1 MPARSRCWTAS
12 SCWYSSVLELR
23 GVSFRYPGAG
33 TAALHG
39 IDLHL
44 QAGECLGLLGGN
56 GAGKTTL
63 LSLLSGT
70 LALQQGEIRWN
81 GPRSLGLVPQQLA
94 FYAELKVRENLTL
107 FADLY
112 RLRGSERQRRMALS
126 IASAGLED
134 LLPRRAGRL
143 SGGEQRRL
151 NFAIGLLQP
160 ARLYL
165 FDEATVGVDASSRQL
180 LLDAVEQLT
189 AEGHGVI
196 YTSHYLDEVERVA
209 QRILLLHEGRARL
222 DLDKRQLLDA
232 GHGLLLEWPEQVP
245 PGLDTL
251 LGQLQLSA
259 ERLPS
264 GGLRIANLDAQQ
276 LLAITA
282 FASEQPT
289 LPSLLRFGRP
299 SLEQLYLSLNGGR
312 L

>member
-1 MPARSRCWTAS
+1 M
-12 SCWYSSVLELR
+12 LELR
-23 GVSFRYPGAG
+23 DVSFRYPGADSL
-33 TAALHG
+33 ALQN
-39 IDLHL
+39 IDLQL
-44 QAGECLGLLGGN
+44 QEGQCLGLLGSN

-63 LSLLSGT
+63 LALLSET
-70 LALQQGEIRWN
+70 LAVQQGEINWH

-94 FYAELKVRENLTL
+94 FYAELTVAENLAL

-112 RLRGSERQRRMALS
+112 RLQGAQRRQRLELC
-126 IASAGLED
+126 IASTALAD
-134 LLPRRAGRL
+134 KLSRRAARL

-180 LLDAVEQLT
+180 LLDAIERLT
-189 AEGHGVI
+189 GEGHGVI

-209 QRILLLHEGRARL
+209 GRILLLHEGRVRL
-222 DLDKRQLLDA
+222 DVDKQQLLEG

-245 PGLDTL
+245 EGFQAL
-251 LGQLQLSA
+251 LGQLNLEA
-259 ERLPS
+259 ETLPS
-264 GGLRIANLDAQQ
+264 GLRIGNLDAQQ
-276 LLAITA
+276 LLAITRFIA
-282 FASEQPT
+282 AQPVP
-289 LPSLLRFGRP
+289 PSLLRFGRP